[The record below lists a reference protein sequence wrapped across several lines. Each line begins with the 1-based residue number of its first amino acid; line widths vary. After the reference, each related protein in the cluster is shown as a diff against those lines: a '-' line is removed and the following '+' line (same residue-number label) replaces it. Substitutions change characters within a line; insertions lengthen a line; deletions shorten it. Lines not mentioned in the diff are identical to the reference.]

1 MYGNAN
7 YKLTTYQI
15 VNVGQW
21 KCCSIRRI
29 YTVAKYKERFLEV
42 SGPSMQHTRPF
53 LDKPRMDGNR
63 TVPFPL
69 EQFLWGSQA
78 LTSDSPRGFSCL
90 YGSLCQHPPPLPR
103 IASQDQVLSPPQLSW
118 ERGIILFLVC
128 LPENQAIL
136 FLPSHASTQ
145 RLNYQPY
152 PQWSCNSQ
160 ADRFTERQLKNHR
173 HLR

>member
-1 MYGNAN
+1 MYENAN

-15 VNVGQW
+15 VNVRQW

-53 LDKPRMDGNR
+53 LDKPRKDGNR
-63 TVPFPL
+63 TVPFSL
-69 EQFLWGSQA
+69 GAVSLRLSGSNLWQ
-78 LTSDSPRGFSCL
+78 SPGLLLSL
-90 YGSLCQHPPPLPR
+90 YGSLCQHSPPRPR
-103 IASQDQVLSPPQLSW
+103 ITSQDQVLSPPQLSW

-152 PQWSCNSQ
+152 PQ
-160 ADRFTERQLKNHR
+160 
-173 HLR
+173 